1 MTHNTTIIV
10 TRVLQ
15 PKGTAF
21 ATCVDTKEAVFIPP
35 KVSRAGAL
43 EEGDVVSA
51 VLAENSKMSDMSRA
65 DPVKWVAIYVD
76 PEMSERA
83 ASTPHSVSQTL
94 SKFDFPV
101 TADDAG
107 LDIVSLEA
115 AHRAERAVKI
125 IVCEHPRKPKVV
137 MWAATMD
144 QV

>member
-1 MTHNTTIIV
+1 MTHNTTIMI

-15 PKGTAF
+15 PHGTAF
-21 ATCVDTKEAVFIPP
+21 ATCIDTKESVFIPP

-43 EEGDVVSA
+43 EEGDVVGA
-51 VLAENSKMSDMSRA
+51 VLAENSKRPDMSRA

-76 PEMSERA
+76 TEMSERA
-83 ASTPHSVSQTL
+83 VSEPHSVSERL
-94 SKFDFPV
+94 SEFDFPV
-101 TADDAG
+101 TAEDAG

-125 IVCEHPRKPKVV
+125 IVCEHPRKPKIV